1 MRPLWLQLGVTTD
14 VGSYGSRIG
23 ARLSG
28 TTRGQIRFSDNGDH
42 IESAYEIRVYVH
54 AILFCPESRSREAI
68 PSKIELICPTT
79 RANHLLLV
87 GRAQAVAIATS
98 KGGRADVVAVYLR
111 LKTARSG
118 HHSFLYPDPSIG
130 PVSPPITD
138 PKSSLWS
145 PLNRYLYI
153 RLRWSVG
160 LVDLYA
166 GSSDPGSSADAHDL
180 KEAEAKTL
188 LDSLQRWCVRV
199 TKVRRNFVSCD
210 DLRENGLCPRGTAAL
225 VVIDTRRNGVDCLD
239 PPSAAGLEQS
249 RMANEGT
256 H

>member
-1 MRPLWLQLGVTTD
+1 MLDER
-14 VGSYGSRIG
+14 
-23 ARLSG
+23 
-28 TTRGQIRFSDNGDH
+28 TTRLRRPPQASFVNAPPKRPPHPAS
-42 IESAYEIRVYVH
+42 YVRG
-54 AILFCPESRSREAI
+54 AS
-68 PSKIELICPTT
+68 
-79 RANHLLLV
+79 
-87 GRAQAVAIATS
+87 GRDRNVQ
-98 KGGRADVVAVYLR
+98 GGREDVVSQFTCVSKR
-111 LKTARSG
+111 PDPE

-166 GSSDPGSSADAHDL
+166 GSSDPGSSAEAHDL

-199 TKVRRNFVSCD
+199 TKLRRNFVSCD
-210 DLRENGLCPRGTAAL
+210 DLRENGLCRRGTAAL
-225 VVIDTRRNGVDCLD
+225 VVIDTRRNGVDCVD
-239 PPSAAGLEQS
+239 PPSAAKLEQR